1 MVELTLE
8 KALLIAISLSIAV
21 LIGVNLIIPLIKWI
35 QDMLII
41 LKFGII

>member
-21 LIGVNLIIPLIKWI
+21 LIGVNLIIPLIKAI
-35 QDMLII
+35 QNMI
-41 LKFGII
+41 G

>member
-21 LIGVNLIIPLIKWI
+21 IIGINLIIPLIE
-35 QDMLII
+35 MLRN
-41 LKFGII
+41 LL

>member
-21 LIGVNLIIPLIKWI
+21 IIGLNLIIPLIEYL
-35 QDMLII
+35 QNL
-41 LKFGII
+41 G

>member
-21 LIGVNLIIPLIKWI
+21 FIGINLIIPLIEALR
-35 QDMLII
+35 DL
-41 LKFGII
+41 LT

>member
-21 LIGVNLIIPLIKWI
+21 IIGINLIIPLIE
-35 QDMLII
+35 MLRDL
-41 LKFGII
+41 LK